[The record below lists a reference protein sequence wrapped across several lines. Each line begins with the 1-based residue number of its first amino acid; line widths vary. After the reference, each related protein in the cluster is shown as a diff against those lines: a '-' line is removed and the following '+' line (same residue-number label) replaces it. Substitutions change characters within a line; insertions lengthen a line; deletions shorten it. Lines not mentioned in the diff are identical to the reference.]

1 MSEAESTTTT
11 TTTNTYEYVLNH
23 VITSL
28 RMAEN
33 NESKLP
39 GEILNYKGMSGY
51 KTRHFYN
58 NICSLIPECRYLEIG
73 TYHGSSSISALYKNK
88 VDAVFID
95 NWSLFN
101 GNKGIFEEAIS
112 RYSNEENKVE
122 VIDNDCWK
130 VDVSEM
136 NKKFNVYLYDGGHEY
151 EDHYKAISKY
161 YTTLGE
167 NCIVL
172 IDDWN
177 WEQVRRGTF
186 DAIRDMNIK
195 IKFKYEIFTP
205 EPHYELGITN
215 WWNGIG
221 IFIL

>member
-1 MSEAESTTTT
+1 M
-11 TTTNTYEYVLNH
+11 L
-23 VITSL
+23 
-28 RMAEN
+28 
-33 NESKLP
+33 
-39 GEILNYKGMSGY
+39 
-51 KTRHFYN
+51 
-58 NICSLIPECRYLEIG
+58 PECRYLEIG
-73 TYHGSSSISALYKNK
+73 TYHGSSSISAIYKNK

-95 NWSLFN
+95 NWSLFD
-101 GNKGIFEEAIS
+101 GNKGIFEEAIA
-112 RYSNEENKVE
+112 RYSNDENEVE

-130 VDVSEM
+130 VDVSEIM
-136 NKKFNVYLYDGGHEY
+136 RDKKKKKFNVYLYDGGHEY

-161 YTTLGE
+161 YETLDE

-186 DAIRDMNIK
+186 DAIRDMNIG
-195 IKFKYEIFTP
+195 IKFKYEIYTP